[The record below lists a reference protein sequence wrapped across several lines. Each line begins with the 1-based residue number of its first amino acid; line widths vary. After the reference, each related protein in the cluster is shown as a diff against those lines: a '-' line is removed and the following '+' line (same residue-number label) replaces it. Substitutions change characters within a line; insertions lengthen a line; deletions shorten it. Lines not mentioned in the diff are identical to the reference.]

1 MNNRLNILLV
11 DDSLLISKRLQKQL
25 MEIDCVEY
33 VFLAGSFLEAQK
45 TLKTHTV
52 HIALL
57 DINLPGKN
65 GIDLLKFISRN
76 YPFIQCVMITNQE
89 EIRYRKLCNELGCV
103 AFLDKSRDLD
113 ILPELIENL
122 STNCKSDQLPLYI
135 SP

>member
-25 MEIDCVEY
+25 LEIDCVEY
-33 VFLAGSFLEAQK
+33 VFLAENFLEAQK
-45 TLKTHTV
+45 VLNNHTV

-65 GIDLLKFISRN
+65 GIDLLKFISN
-76 YPFIQCVMITNQE
+76 EYPLIQCVMITNQD
-89 EIRYRKLCNELGCV
+89 EIRYRKLCNQLGCV
-103 AFLDKSRDLD
+103 GFLDKSRDLD
-113 ILPELIENL
+113 ILPELIERL